1 MVAAGPAAPGELSG
15 ATFNTLRHWGRVA
28 AAAGNVSGSFSQDH
42 LIAAMIAGKAERA
55 TNREIARA
63 ARCSPATV
71 SRYLRKAAEAAA
83 VVEAKASAMVL
94 DAA

>member
-1 MVAAGPAAPGELSG
+1 MAAAAPGELSEPTWG
-15 ATFNTLRHWGRVA
+15 SLRHWGRVA
-28 AAAGNVSGSFSQDH
+28 GATGNVPGSFSQDH
-42 LIAAMIAGKAERA
+42 LIAAMVAGKAERA

-71 SRYLRKAAEAAA
+71 ARYLRKAAEAAA